1 MGRRWS
7 NRSVR
12 WYAAHVSLLSVNC
25 AMAAELAEGIYAF
38 WQARGDK
45 AEHTKWQ
52 KVYQDHLQQ
61 TT

>member
-1 MGRRWS
+1 MKQYQ
-7 NRSVR
+7 N
-12 WYAAHVSLLSVNC
+12 
-25 AMAAELAEGIYAF
+25 

>member
-1 MGRRWS
+1 
-7 NRSVR
+7 
-12 WYAAHVSLLSVNC
+12 
-25 AMAAELAEGIYAF
+25 MAAELAESISVF